1 LDGLVRAVFAGR
13 GLQLLEVAVTSERGE
28 EARRR
33 SLRWAR
39 LGWEGATTA
48 AQEERRKEEVL
59 EIFRLLV
66 EDSKRLPQAREFV
79 AHWESSPW

>member
-1 LDGLVRAVFAGR
+1 VRGEQR
-13 GLQLLEVAVTSERGE
+13 KKSE

-59 EIFRLLV
+59 EIFRVLV
-66 EDSKRLPQAREFV
+66 EDSKRIPPPREFV
-79 AHWESSPW
+79 ARWEALW

>member
-1 LDGLVRAVFAGR
+1 VRGGQR
-13 GLQLLEVAVTSERGE
+13 KKSE

-33 SLRWAR
+33 SLRWAG

-59 EIFRLLV
+59 EIFRVLV
-66 EDSKRLPQAREFV
+66 EDSKRLPQTREFV
-79 AHWESSPW
+79 ARWGAPW